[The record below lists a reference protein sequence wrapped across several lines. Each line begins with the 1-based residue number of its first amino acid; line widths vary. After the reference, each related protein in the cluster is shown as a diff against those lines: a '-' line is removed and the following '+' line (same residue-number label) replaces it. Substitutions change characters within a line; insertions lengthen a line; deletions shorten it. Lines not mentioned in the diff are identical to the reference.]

1 MGLGGSSNTNQGTPE
16 RNEGPGTE
24 VQDGLFVFVKAP
36 KGKIASWGES
46 QCDWLRLA
54 LGFYF
59 WLQLLLKRAYIY

>member
-24 VQDGLFVFVKAP
+24 VQGGLFVFVKAP

-46 QCDWLRLA
+46 QCVWLRLA